1 MKNNNIA
8 RVLKYYR
15 KLNNFSV
22 KDVSNMLNGVNLS
35 YAEKTI
41 YAWETGRTQP
51 DADTL
56 LYLCRFYDID
66 NILDTFGY
74 TENSSIPLIPTD
86 FEKNLILAYRSRPE
100 LHSAIDKLL
109 DL

>member
-15 KLNNFSV
+15 KLNNYSV
-22 KDVSNMLNGVNLS
+22 KDVSKMLNDVNLS
-35 YAEKTI
+35 FAEKTI

-56 LYLCRFYDID
+56 LYLCRLYDID

-74 TENSSIPLIPTD
+74 TNNNPSHVIVTE
-86 FEKNLILAYRSRPE
+86 FEKNLILSYREHPE
-100 LHSAIDKLL
+100 FHSAIDKLL